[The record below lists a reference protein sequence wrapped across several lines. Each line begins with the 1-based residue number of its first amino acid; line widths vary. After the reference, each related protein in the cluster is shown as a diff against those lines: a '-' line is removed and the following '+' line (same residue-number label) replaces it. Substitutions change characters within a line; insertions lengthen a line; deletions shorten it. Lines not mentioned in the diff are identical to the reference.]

1 MGNFRASNIGN
12 GVFKPDGQLAFQ
24 CYENTEAMAAAKL
37 LNQLLSDVRVLQ
49 AAGIELANATVGM
62 AWRME
67 VNELIG
73 KTDILGVSDQK
84 AYDAA
89 KAAHA
94 KFVEVSGALTR
105 WGGGGKE

>member
-1 MGNFRASNIGN
+1 MREKKHGSGPYMKATAVSVEQAVMSPGGSQVIADELNR
-12 GVFKPDGQLAFQ
+12 
-24 CYENTEAMAAAKL
+24 L
-37 LNQLLSDVRVLQ
+37 LRDVRVLQ

-105 WGGGGKE
+105 WGER